1 MAELAVSL
9 ASKLIEV
16 VGSEVIRE
24 VCSVWGYKSQI
35 DDLKDTVTTIR
46 QVLLDAESKHGQLG
60 HKAEDYIRQLK
71 AAVYEADDL
80 FDEFLT
86 LAELKQHNK
95 GGKISKKVR
104 DFFST
109 KKNSISVA
117 YSMSQGVKKIRKK
130 LNSIASNHNTF
141 GFSIDSQP
149 IRKRREETCSY
160 VYRDEVVGREAD
172 VDKVVGMLLD
182 SSSQE
187 RVSFLSIVGVG
198 GLGKTTLAQLVFN
211 DERIKSE
218 FPLRLWTCVSDE
230 NAKDF
235 DVKKILTNIL
245 ESVSNDKHDGFAMD
259 SVQSRLG
266 GLLGGKKYLIVLDD
280 LWNEDRDE
288 WLSLR
293 KFLMVGGIGS
303 RVLVTT
309 RSQRTAI
316 VVDDEYKYELK
327 GLSTEDSWR
336 LFEMTAFGERGK
348 GVHSANFSEMVKLG
362 KQIVEKCSNVPLAI
376 RVVGTL
382 LYGHNESKWRSFEE
396 CGLASLNN
404 GENKIMSI
412 LKLSYDNLESPLK
425 ACFTYCSLFPKDFKI
440 RKEKLIRLW
449 MAQGYIMPFDVG
461 QSLEDAAEE
470 YFAILLRRCFFQGV
484 ETNEFGGV
492 ESFRIHDLIHDLA
505 LKVAGKDIV
514 ALNSIT
520 QELGD
525 DVHHI
530 FHIGS
535 KCKGSGFPKC
545 KIRSYV
551 RDGFET
557 NFPTV
562 NLVENCNFLRTLD
575 LHDLDIQA
583 LPDSIGKLLHL
594 RYLDLSCNG
603 RLVQLPD
610 SITKLYNLQTLDL
623 NMCLGLEELP
633 KGLAKLVNLRHL
645 DISGCRKLSHM
656 SLGLDKLSCLCVLTD
671 FVVGEGNS
679 GELENLQALTNLRG
693 SIHIR
698 ISKRFRNA
706 KENSKVEEGYL
717 RRMKN
722 LETLAVELSCSEN
735 HETLLAKLEPPTSLK
750 GFELHYYSDAA
761 LPTRWLRGE
770 DNLAAFLP
778 NLVRVKICWCSNLLH
793 LPSLSKLLHLKSLSL
808 LSLKKLEYIEDT
820 NYETAAS
827 TFFPSLENLTLA
839 YMNNLKEWWKR
850 EDANCNGWQPSFVKL
865 SELYIFSCDKLTSF
879 PNCPTLERLT
889 VGYINKELQMSL
901 GKEDGLIKLREVN
914 VDNLDCLKSMPTEG
928 LISLS
933 LYQIKE
939 LESFSGAA
947 ETIFKSC
954 SSLRS
959 LTIESCLN
967 LTSLNGGGLEHLVAL
982 QSLVLS
988 DMPELTLLGSDWDT
1002 NSNDDN
1008 GNGNDDND
1016 DDGMPWR
1023 SLEGSLRSL
1032 KFTLMAIKTLPKG
1045 LRYLTSLQE
1054 IELKMCDDLE
1064 YLPEWISCMSSLQ
1077 SIRINSC
1084 HRLRS
1089 LPRSF
1094 QDLTSLQLLQV
1105 RHCPLVAER
1114 FQDPDGDDWLNLR
1127 HISTVDIRAD

>member
-309 RSQRTAI
+309 RSQRTAV

-327 GLSTEDSWR
+327 GLSPEDSWR

-382 LYGHNESKWRSFEE
+382 LYGQNESKWRSFEE

-440 RKEKLIRLW
+440 KKEKLIRLW
-449 MAQGYIMPFDVG
+449 MAQGYVVPFDVG

-470 YFAILLRRCFFQGV
+470 YFSILLRRCFFMGV
-484 ETNEFGGV
+484 ETNKIGGI
-492 ESFRIHDLIHDLA
+492 ESFRMHDLIHDLA
-505 LKVAGKDIV
+505 QKVAGKDV
-514 ALNSIT
+514 VLLTSISSD
-520 QELGD
+520 LGD
-525 DVHHI
+525 DVHHV
-530 FHIGS
+530 FHLGRKCEGS
-535 KCKGSGFPKC
+535 FFAKL
-545 KIRSYV
+545 KIRSYLQDE
-551 RDGFET
+551 RKT
-557 NFPTV
+557 NFPV
-562 NLVENCNFLRTLD
+562 VKLVENWNFLRTLD
-575 LHDLDIQA
+575 LHDLNIQA
-583 LPDSIGKLLHL
+583 LPDSIGKLLLL
-594 RYLDLSCNG
+594 RYLDLSDNKSLQ
-603 RLVQLPD
+603 RLPD

-623 NMCLGLEELP
+623 YGCFDLQELP
-633 KGLAKLVNLRHL
+633 QGLAKLVNLRHL
-645 DISGCRKLSHM
+645 DISWCFKLSHM
-656 SLGLDKLSCLCVLTD
+656 PLGLDKLSCMCVLTE

-679 GELENLQALTNLRG
+679 SGLENLRVFTNLRG
-693 SIHIR
+693 SIRIR
-698 ISKRFRNA
+698 ITENFRNA
-706 KENSKVEEGYL
+706 NESSRFEEGCL
-717 RRMKN
+717 KGMKH
-722 LETLAVELSCSEN
+722 LETLAVDLKSNEN
-735 HETLLAKLEPPTSLK
+735 HETLLEKLEPSSSLK
-750 GFELHYYSDAA
+750 ALELHCYNATT
-761 LPTRWLRGE
+761 LPTRWCRRE
-770 DNLAAFLP
+770 DNLATLLP
-778 NLVRVKICWCSNLLH
+778 NLVILWLDSCPNFVH
-793 LPSLSKLLHLKSLSL
+793 LPSLSKLLHLKSLSIEM
-808 LSLKKLEYIEDT
+808 SKKLEYIDDT
-820 NYETAAS
+820 THETGAVA
-827 TFFPSLENLTLA
+827 FFPSLEYLKLSD
-839 YMNNLKEWWKR
+839 MNDLKGWRKR
-850 EDANCNGWQPSFVKL
+850 EELNCNVRQPSFVKL
-865 SELYIFSCDKLTSF
+865 SELEVYSCSKLASFPTCPRLEKLTF
-879 PNCPTLERLT
+879 CDVDKRLH
-889 VGYINKELQMSL
+889 LSL
-901 GKEDGLIKLREVN
+901 GKEDGLIKLREVTI
-914 VDNLDCLKSMPTEG
+914 DNLDYLYSLPTESVSSLCINGNCELKSF
-928 LISLS
+928 S
-933 LYQIKE
+933 E
-939 LESFSGAA
+939 LG
-947 ETIFKSC
+947 ETMFKRC

-959 LTIESCLN
+959 LTVQFCN
-967 LTSLNGGGLEHLVAL
+967 MVRSLNGGCWDHLTSLESLHLCH
-982 QSLVLS
+982 
-988 DMPELTLLGSDWDT
+988 MHNLTFSRRGWDT
-1002 NSNDDN
+1002 NSNDDDDN
-1008 GNGNDDND
+1008 DND
-1016 DDGMPWR
+1016 DDDDDGIPWR
-1023 SLEGSLRSL
+1023 SLKKSLRSL
-1032 KFTLMAIKTLPKG
+1032 KFTFLAIKTLPKG
-1045 LRYLTSLQE
+1045 MQHLTSLQNL
-1054 IELKMCDDLE
+1054 ELDWCYNLE
-1064 YLPEWISCMSSLQ
+1064 CLPKWIGCLSSLQ
-1077 SIRINSC
+1077 SIRINGC
-1084 HRLRS
+1084 ERLRS
-1089 LPRSF
+1089 ISGHVR
-1094 QDLTSLQLLQV
+1094 DLTSLQLLQV
-1105 RHCPLVAER
+1105 RRCPLVAER

-1127 HISTVDIRAD
+1127 HIATVDIDTD